1 MGGVR
6 KFMGWNKPLLTDSGG
21 FQIMS
26 LGKLRKIENDG
37 VTFKSHLD
45 GTKYFLSPKISTDIQ
60 NALDA
65 TISMQLDEC
74 IPFPASYE
82 ESERAMKLSLEW
94 ALKSRDAFEERKGYG
109 QFGIVQGSTYSDLRE
124 LSSKKLVE
132 IGFDGY
138 ATVSYTHLTLP
149 TKA

>member
-1 MGGVR
+1 
-6 KFMGWNKPLLTDSGG
+6 
-21 FQIMS
+21 
-26 LGKLRKIENDG
+26 
-37 VTFKSHLD
+37 
-45 GTKYFLSPKISTDIQ
+45 
-60 NALDA
+60 
-65 TISMQLDEC
+65 MQLDEC

-138 ATVSYTHLTLP
+138 AIGGLAAEMWMRQQEKSD
-149 TKA
+149 